1 MATSIGI
8 QPKTF
13 NLAKIEIFINA
24 LDPLPFPDA
33 KSSTFK
39 VDSIVLTLT
48 LFRYQSHYWA
58 HSKSCFKKFAR
69 MFYGVVCHCAF
80 PQSTTLVTMVNVDF
94 KIIP

>member
-1 MATSIGI
+1 MVTSIGI
-8 QPKTF
+8 QPKTL
-13 NLAKIEIFINA
+13 NLAKIENFINA
-24 LDPLPFPDA
+24 IDLLPFPNP
-33 KSSTFK
+33 KSNTFK

-69 MFYGVVCHCAF
+69 TPYGVMCHCAF
-80 PQSTTLVTMVNVDF
+80 PQSTTLVTVVNVDF